1 MHRLLVLVGIVV
13 ALAIAL
19 PTSTQAASF
28 TEVIRLTASEA
39 DGGFGASVA
48 VSGDTA
54 VVGAN
59 GAAYV
64 FERNQGSQ
72 DSWQE
77 VEKLT
82 TFDAGAFDG
91 FGVSVAVS
99 GDTAVVGAYHA
110 GAGGSAVGA
119 AYVFQRNQ
127 GGSGNWGEVTK
138 LTAPNAQ
145 AEDRFGWTVAVSGDT
160 AVVGA
165 HLDDAGGAFAG
176 AAYVFQRDQGGAE
189 TWGRV
194 TKLTASDAQ
203 TRDFFGWSVAVSGDT
218 AVVGAF
224 WEDAGGS
231 NAGAAYVFQRDQGG
245 TDNWGEVKKLLASDA
260 QADDEFG
267 VRVAVSGDTAV
278 VGAYYEDAG
287 GDNAGAA
294 YVFRRDQG
302 SQDNW
307 GEVTKLTASDARA
320 DDTFGWSAAVS
331 GDTVVVGARWGN
343 NAGAVYVF
351 QLIEG
356 SQDNWGEVTKLTAS
370 DAQAGD
376 GVGLSVAVS
385 GDSAFVGAPWKDAG
399 GDCCDF
405 AGAVYLFERDQGSSD
420 NWGEVTKLLASD
432 AQASDGF
439 GVSVAVSGDTAV
451 VGANGAAYV
460 FQRSEGSQGN
470 WGEVKKLTAADP
482 EAGDIFGISVA
493 ISGDTAVVGAV
504 GAGGGIAGAA
514 YVFQRDQGGA
524 DDWGEV
530 AKLTAS
536 DAEAG
541 DGFGISVA
549 VSGGTALVGAF
560 LESAGG
566 SNAGAAYVFQRDEG
580 SADSWGEVTKLTASD
595 ASGDAL
601 FGRTVAVSGDTA
613 VVGAVGDDAGGSF
626 AGAAYVF
633 RRDQGNQDNW
643 GEVKKLTAS
652 DTDAFLR
659 FGLSVTVSGDT
670 VIVSAPVAAYVFQ
683 RDQDGAENW
692 GEVKKLTA
700 SGTQAPDNFGV
711 SVAVSGDTAVV
722 GALFQNADGCC
733 AGAAYVFQ
741 RNQGGADN
749 WGEVKKI
756 TTTCPRGNDGFGRS
770 VAVSGDTAI
779 VGASGP
785 DQRNEG
791 GAAYVFQ
798 EPPHQATLA
807 PCPPVQ
813 GDASCDGNVNAI
825 DAALILQ
832 FSAGLLGALDCQDA
846 ADVNGDGEINS
857 IDAALILQFVAGLID
872 SLYP

>member
-1 MHRLLVLVGIVV
+1 M
-13 ALAIAL
+13 
-19 PTSTQAASF
+19 
-28 TEVIRLTASEA
+28 
-39 DGGFGASVA
+39 
-48 VSGDTA
+48 
-54 VVGAN
+54 
-59 GAAYV
+59 
-64 FERNQGSQ
+64 
-72 DSWQE
+72 
-77 VEKLT
+77 
-82 TFDAGAFDG
+82 
-91 FGVSVAVS
+91 
-99 GDTAVVGAYHA
+99 
-110 GAGGSAVGA
+110 
-119 AYVFQRNQ
+119 
-127 GGSGNWGEVTK
+127 
-138 LTAPNAQ
+138 
-145 AEDRFGWTVAVSGDT
+145 
-160 AVVGA
+160 
-165 HLDDAGGAFAG
+165 
-176 AAYVFQRDQGGAE
+176 
-189 TWGRV
+189 
-194 TKLTASDAQ
+194 
-203 TRDFFGWSVAVSGDT
+203 
-218 AVVGAF
+218 
-224 WEDAGGS
+224 
-231 NAGAAYVFQRDQGG
+231 
-245 TDNWGEVKKLLASDA
+245 
-260 QADDEFG
+260 
-267 VRVAVSGDTAV
+267 AVSGDTAV

-331 GDTVVVGARWGN
+331 GDTVVVGARWRN

-351 QLIEG
+351 QRDQG
-356 SQDNWGEVTKLTAS
+356 GADNWGELKKLTAS
-370 DAQAGD
+370 DAQTSD
-376 GVGLSVAVS
+376 GFGVSVAVS
-385 GDSAFVGAPWKDAG
+385 GDTAVVGARWKDAG

-405 AGAVYLFERDQGSSD
+405 AGAVYLFERDQGGSD

-504 GAGGGIAGAA
+504 GAGGGIADAA

-560 LESAGG
+560 LESAG
-566 SNAGAAYVFQRDEG
+566 
-580 SADSWGEVTKLTASD
+580 
-595 ASGDAL
+595 
-601 FGRTVAVSGDTA
+601 
-613 VVGAVGDDAGGSF
+613 
-626 AGAAYVF
+626 
-633 RRDQGNQDNW
+633 
-643 GEVKKLTAS
+643 
-652 DTDAFLR
+652 
-659 FGLSVTVSGDT
+659 
-670 VIVSAPVAAYVFQ
+670 
-683 RDQDGAENW
+683 
-692 GEVKKLTA
+692 
-700 SGTQAPDNFGV
+700 
-711 SVAVSGDTAVV
+711 
-722 GALFQNADGCC
+722 GCC

-846 ADVNGDGEINS
+846 ADVNNDGAINS
-857 IDAALILQFVAGLID
+857 IDAALILQFTAGLLD
-872 SLYP
+872 SLGP